1 MLVNVYS
8 KNGQIVGEIELRDDI
23 FGIEP
28 NEHVMHLA
36 VVAFLANQRQGT
48 HKTKIRSEVSGG
60 GKKPWRQKGRGTARA
75 GSIRSPL
82 WVHGGTIHGPKP
94 RSYTMRLTKKMK
106 VLARKSALSLRMS
119 EGNIIILEDF
129 ILEKPKTKEFYQVLN
144 NLNVANIK
152 TLVLLPPHVKISE
165 LEDKSD
171 TTYNT
176 ELINNYYLSAR
187 NIDKVSVFYS
197 DKISTYQIL
206 SHNKIVIFK
215 SAVDYL
221 QSTLKN

>member
-1 MLVNVYS
+1 MVVNIYS
-8 KNGQIVGEIELRDDI
+8 KDGQIVDEIELRDDI

-82 WVHGGTIHGPKP
+82 WVHGGVIHGPKP
-94 RSYTMRLTKKMK
+94 RSYAMQLTKKMK
-106 VLARKSALSLRMS
+106 ILARKSALSLRMS

-144 NLNVANIK
+144 KLNVADYK
-152 TLVLLPPHVKISE
+152 TLILLPLPKEALDFAYKGNITDSTKMVK
-165 LEDKSD
+165 
-171 TTYNT
+171 
-176 ELINNYYLSAR
+176 NYYLSAR

-206 SHNKIVIFK
+206 NHKKIVIFK
-215 SAVDYL
+215 SAVDAL
-221 QSTLKN
+221 QSTFTN

>member
-8 KNGQIVGEIELRDDI
+8 KEGQIVGEIELRDDI

-94 RSYTMRLTKKMK
+94 RSYSMRLTKKMRM
-106 VLARKSALSLRMS
+106 LARKSALSLRMS

-144 NLNVANIK
+144 NLNITESK
-152 TLVLLPPHVKISE
+152 TLVLLPPPALTIKGNESE
-165 LEDKSD
+165 QML
-171 TTYNT
+171 NRA
-176 ELINNYYLSAR
+176 ELIKNYYLSAR
-187 NIDKVSVFYS
+187 NIDKVSLFYS
-197 DKISTYQIL
+197 DKVSTYQIL
-206 SHNKIVIFK
+206 NHKKIVIFK
-215 SAVDYL
+215 SAVDSI
-221 QSTLKN
+221 QSTFTN

>member
-8 KNGQIVGEIELRDDI
+8 KDGQIVGEIELRDDI

-82 WVHGGTIHGPKP
+82 WVYGGTIHGPKP

-106 VLARKSALSLRMS
+106 IFARKSALSLRMS

-129 ILEKPKTKEFYQVLN
+129 ILENPKTKEFYSVLN
-144 NLNVANIK
+144 NLNVANNK
-152 TLVLLPPHVKISE
+152 TLLLLPPLRKAPESADKINTA
-165 LEDKSD
+165 D
-171 TTYNT
+171 NT
-176 ELINNYYLSAR
+176 ELIKNYYLSAR
-187 NIDKVSVFYS
+187 NIEKVSVFYS

-206 SHNKIVIFK
+206 NHNKIVIFK
-215 SAVDYL
+215 SAVDSL
-221 QSTLKN
+221 QSTFTN

>member
-1 MLVNVYS
+1 MIVNIFS
-8 KNGQIVGEIELRDDI
+8 KEGSIVGEIELRDDI
-23 FGIEP
+23 FAVEP
-28 NEHVMHLA
+28 NEHIMHLA

-94 RSYTMRLTKKMK
+94 RSYAIRLTKKMR

-119 EGNIIILEDF
+119 EGNIIVLDDF
-129 ILEKPKTKEFYQVLN
+129 ILEKPKTKEFFQVLK
-144 NLNVANIK
+144 NLNLVGEK
-152 TLVLLPPHVKISE
+152 TLILLPPPTKNDLA
-165 LEDKSD
+165 LEGTNVQDYR
-171 TTYNT
+171 TII
-176 ELINNYYLSAR
+176 ENYYLSAR

-206 SHNKIVIFK
+206 NHKKILILK
-215 SAVDYL
+215 SAVESL
-221 QSTLKN
+221 QSTFAN